1 MPATALPSPGDILLD
16 LLVILVAAKAV
27 AELAERVGLPAV
39 AGEMVAGLLV
49 GPSVLGLVEPGPVL
63 SVLGE
68 LGIVLLLLDVG
79 LKLDV
84 AHLGPVAR
92 PATAVAVTGTVFTLA
107 AGWAATVAVVHS
119 ADTALFLA
127 AAVTATSLGLSA
139 RVFAD
144 LGRLASV
151 EARTVLGAAVVDDV
165 IGLVTLTVVA
175 RVVTGGRLSAASVAG
190 TLALAVGYLVVAGV
204 SGVRLAA
211 PLFRIIERL
220 ARAPGT
226 PLALA
231 LAFSLALAALADAAG
246 LAPLIGAFV
255 AGLALARTDQAERVQ
270 RDLTPIGHV
279 LIPVFFLRVGV
290 DADLGDV
297 LRPEAL
303 GLAAVLVA
311 AAVAAKVA
319 CGFCAAGSP
328 ADRLTI
334 GFGMVPRGEV
344 GLVFAGLGLREGIL
358 DAPRYGALLVT
369 ILVTDLAG
377 PLLLRRRL
385 RRLPPSGPAG

>member
-1 MPATALPSPGDILLD
+1 MSPTPSPGDILVD

-27 AELAERVGLPAV
+27 AEIAERAGLPAV
-39 AGEMVAGLLV
+39 AGEMVAGVLV

-79 LKLDV
+79 LKLDI
-84 AHLGPVAR
+84 AHLGSVAR
-92 PATAVAVTGTVFTLA
+92 PATAVAVAGTACTLA
-107 AGWAATVAVVHS
+107 VGWAATIAVVHS
-119 ADTALFLA
+119 GDTALFLA
-127 AAVTATSLGLSA
+127 AAVTATSLGISA

-144 LGRLASV
+144 LGRLATL
-151 EARTVLGAAVVDDV
+151 EARTVLAAAVVDDV

-175 RVVTGGRLSAASVAG
+175 RVVTGGDLSPASVVG
-190 TLALAVGYLVVAGV
+190 TVALAVGYLVVAGIT
-204 SGVRLAA
+204 GVRLAA
-211 PLFRIIERL
+211 PLFRGIERL
-220 ARAPGT
+220 ARGPGT

-255 AGLALARTDQAERVQ
+255 AGLALARTDQCERVQ

-290 DADLGDV
+290 DADLGAV
-297 LRPEAL
+297 VRPEAL

-311 AAVAAKVA
+311 AAVAAKVV
-319 CGFCAAGSP
+319 CGFGAVGSR
-328 ADRLTI
+328 ADRLAL

-358 DAPRYGALLVT
+358 DQPRYGALLVT
-369 ILVTDLAG
+369 ILATDLVG
-377 PLLLRRRL
+377 PVLLRRRL
-385 RRLPPSGPAG
+385 RRLPPGGSAG